1 MTTVLWIYISLD
13 RKMVI
18 ESGPTLYWN
27 DDITSSL

>member
-18 ESGPTLYWN
+18 ESGPTLY
-27 DDITSSL
+27 